1 MKKKRLAIYA
11 ALVLVFAIA
20 CMAHITP
27 GLRARAYDY
36 AAAEIGTATLADEG
50 DTVFIRMA
58 KFTFGEGDDAE
69 EIFAPGFVVAD
80 AAEGENPAAGIDL
93 SVLTPITAEN
103 PLTGTLDKNI

>member
-27 GLRARAYDY
+27 GLRARAQDW
-36 AAAEIGTATLADEG
+36 AAAGIGTATLADEG

-58 KFTFGEGDDAE
+58 KFTFG
-69 EIFAPGFVVAD
+69 
-80 AAEGENPAAGIDL
+80 
-93 SVLTPITAEN
+93 
-103 PLTGTLDKNI
+103 